1 MSPDPTPS
9 ADLADTVLA
18 HLAAHRS
25 VRRFADVELSDA
37 DLRRAVAAAR
47 MASTSSHVQAWSL
60 LRVRDADERAR
71 LAELCGGQRQVAEAG
86 AFLVVSADVRRHR
99 LAAERAGQPLARNLE
114 AFLVAVIDAA
124 LAAQNLAVAL
134 EGMGYG
140 ICYIGGLRND
150 LAAVDALLE
159 LPGDVFPL
167 FGLCAGVPAELPEDH
182 PATPV
187 LRPRLPVDGLLLD
200 GRYPDDG
207 TMLVHMDEHDAEMAA
222 HYATRGKDGYTWSGG
237 LVRRNARAMREDLA
251 AFYRRKGAVLE

>member
-1 MSPDPTPS
+1 MTTPPVDP
-9 ADLADTVLA
+9 AALADTVLG

-25 VRRFADVELSDA
+25 VRRFADVELPDE

-60 LRVRDADERAR
+60 LRVTDPDERAR

-86 AFLVVSADVRRHR
+86 AFLVVQADVRRHR
-99 LAAERAGQPLARNLE
+99 LAAERAGKPLARNLE
-114 AFLVAVIDAA
+114 AFLVAVIDAS

-134 EGMGYG
+134 EAMDYG

-150 LAAVDALLE
+150 LAAVDELLE
-159 LPGDVFPL
+159 LPDDVYPL

-187 LRPRLPVDGLLLD
+187 HRPRLPVDGLLFD
-200 GRYPDDG
+200 GRYPDDA
-207 TMLVHMDEHDAEMAA
+207 TLLTHMDTHDAEMAA
-222 HYATRGKDGYTWSGG
+222 HYAARGKDGHTWTGG
-237 LVRRNARAMREDLA
+237 LVRRNARSMREELA
-251 AFYRRKGAVLE
+251 AFYRQKGAVLE